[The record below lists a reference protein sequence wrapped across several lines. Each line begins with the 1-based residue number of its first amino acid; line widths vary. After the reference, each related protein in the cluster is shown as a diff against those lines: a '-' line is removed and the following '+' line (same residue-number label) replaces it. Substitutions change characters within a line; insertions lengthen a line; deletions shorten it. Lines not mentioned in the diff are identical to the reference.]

1 MTKIIHKDFSALII
15 ALTPSYISWT
25 SWTSF
30 LPSLLKLEI
39 SNTPSSVSVCSPW
52 IPLIYTKYLSAIDWW
67 RDEFFINFGRLIC
80 TEALNPVPM
89 FVGHVEIYPKW
100 SSFANF
106 AFSSILFAAVASLL
120 KTYPMFDPFCI
131 EIILN

>member
-1 MTKIIHKDFSALII
+1 MTKIFHNDFSALII

-25 SWTSF
+25 SYTSF
-30 LPSLLKLEI
+30 LPSLLKFEI

-67 RDEFFINFGRLIC
+67 RDGFFINFGKLIW
-80 TEALNPVPM
+80 TDALKPVPI
-89 FVGHVEIYPKW
+89 FVGQVEIYPKC

-106 AFSSILFAAVASLL
+106 AFSSILFAAVANLL
-120 KTYPMFDPFCI
+120 NTSPMFDPFYI